1 MHKKGRERMAI
12 GGLGKG
18 LDALFISDPVQ
29 RAEIEGDAVVS
40 LRITEVEPNLA
51 QPRKTFDPEALSEL
65 AASVREHGIIQPIVV
80 AKNEKGFYT
89 IIAGERRWR
98 AARMAELREI
108 PAIVRE
114 YDEKTAS
121 EIALIENLQRENLN
135 PMEEADG
142 FRNLM
147 NLYGMTQEE
156 ISQKIGKSRS
166 AVANALRLLALKEP
180 VRALVRDGKLSAGH
194 ARTLL
199 AAPDAEQL
207 ALAEKVIAEGLSV
220 RELERLVSLGRPEK
234 RAPVKYTAEI
244 RDMEERF
251 STKLGMRVRISGNAT
266 KGKIEISYAGEGEFE
281 RLMEKFGI

>member
-1 MHKKGRERMAI
+1 MAKR
-12 GGLGKG
+12 GLGKG
-18 LDALFISDPVQ
+18 LDALFISDTLSPD
-29 RAEIEGDAVVS
+29 IEESDKIVS
-40 LRITEVEPNLA
+40 LRITEVEPNQA
-51 QPRKTFDPEALSEL
+51 QPRKTFAPEQLEEL

-80 AKNEKGFYT
+80 SKNEKGFYT

-98 AARMAELREI
+98 AARMANLKEI
-108 PAIVRE
+108 PAIIRE

-121 EIALIENLQRENLN
+121 EVALIENLQRENLN

-147 NLYGMTQEE
+147 DMYGMTQEE
-156 ISQKIGKSRS
+156 ISEKIGKSRS

-199 AAPDAEQL
+199 AAADADQL

-220 RELERLVSLGRPEK
+220 RELERLVSLKRPAK
-234 RAPVKYTAEI
+234 KAPVKYTAEI
-244 RDMEERF
+244 RDIEERF
-251 STKLGMRVRISGNAT
+251 SKKVGARVRVSGNAK
-266 KGKIEISYAGEGEFE
+266 KGKIEIAYSDAAEFE
-281 RLMEKFGI
+281 RILEIFGI

>member
-1 MHKKGRERMAI
+1 MAKR
-12 GGLGKG
+12 GLGKG
-18 LDALFISDPVQ
+18 LDALFISDPVLSE
-29 RAEIEGDAVVS
+29 AESGDAVVS
-40 LRITEVEPNLA
+40 LRITEVEPNRA

-80 AKNEKGFYT
+80 VKNENGFYT

-98 AARMAELREI
+98 AARMANLQEI

-114 YDEKTAS
+114 YDDKTAS

-147 NLYGMTQEE
+147 DLYGMTQEE
-156 ISQKIGKSRS
+156 VSEKIGKSRS

-180 VRALVRDGKLSAGH
+180 VREMVRNGKISAGH

-207 ALAEKVIAEGLSV
+207 ALAERVIAEGLSV
-220 RELERLVSLGRPEK
+220 RELERLVSLGRSEK
-234 RAPVKYTAEI
+234 KAPVKYTAEI
-244 RDMEERF
+244 RDLEERF
-251 STKLGMRVRISGNAT
+251 SKKLGLRVKICGNAK
-266 KGKIEISYAGEGEFE
+266 KGKIEITYAADGEFE
-281 RLMEKFGI
+281 RIMEKFGI

>member
-1 MHKKGRERMAI
+1 MAKR
-12 GGLGKG
+12 GLGKG
-18 LDALFISDPVQ
+18 LDALFISDPLQ
-29 RAEIEGDAVVS
+29 NAEAAGDAVVS
-40 LRITEVEPNLA
+40 LRITEVEPNTA
-51 QPRKTFDPEALSEL
+51 QPRKTFDPEALAEL
-65 AASVREHGIIQPIVV
+65 TASVREHGIIQPIVV
-80 AKNEKGFYT
+80 VKNEKGFYT

-108 PAIVRE
+108 PAIIRE

-147 NLYGMTQEE
+147 DLYGMTQEE
-156 ISQKIGKSRS
+156 ISEKIGKSRS

-199 AAPDAEQL
+199 AAQDAEQVS
-207 ALAEKVIAEGLSV
+207 LAERVIAEGLSV
-220 RELERLVSLGRPEK
+220 RELERLVSLGRSK
-234 RAPVKYTAEI
+234 KKAPVKYTAEI
-244 RDMEERF
+244 RDIEERF
-251 STKLGMRVRISGNAT
+251 SKKLGLPVRISGSAK
-266 KGKIEISYAGEGEFE
+266 KGKIEIAYTQDGEFE
-281 RLMEKFGI
+281 RIMEKFGI

>member
-1 MHKKGRERMAI
+1 MAK

-18 LDALFISDPVQ
+18 LDALFTSADFPQNEPDSNKIVY
-29 RAEIEGDAVVS
+29 
-40 LRITEVEPNLA
+40 LRIAEVEPNKD
-51 QPRKTFDPEALSEL
+51 QPRKSFSAEQLEEL

-80 AKNEKGFYT
+80 SKNENGFYT

-98 AARMAELREI
+98 AARMADLKEI
-108 PAIVRE
+108 PAIIRE

-135 PMEEADG
+135 PMEEAEG

-147 NLYGMTQEE
+147 DLYGMTQEE
-156 ISQKIGKSRS
+156 ISEKIGKSRS

-180 VRALVRDGKLSAGH
+180 VRKLVREGKISAGH

-199 AAPDAEQL
+199 AAADADQL
-207 ALAEKVIAEGLSV
+207 SLAERVIREGLSV
-220 RELERLVSLGRPEK
+220 RELERLVSLGRPAK
-234 RAPVKYTAEI
+234 KAPVKYTAEI

-251 STKLGMRVRISGNAT
+251 SKKIGSRVRLCGNAK
-266 KGKIEISYAGEGEFE
+266 KGKIEISYGTAAEFE
-281 RLMEKFGI
+281 RIMEIFGI